1 MTFSTVLIDND
12 ETGETE
18 VIRANDE
25 VIVQVIEHADMLSDI
40 YGQEEVIKA
49 MMVAVTAMT
58 TEGMYRRSVN

>member
-18 VIRANDE
+18 AISANDE
-25 VIVQVIEHADMLSDI
+25 IIIQVIENADMLSDI

-58 TEGMYRRSVN
+58 TEGVDIGSVN

>member
-18 VIRANDE
+18 TISANDE
-25 VIVQVIEHADMLSDI
+25 IIIQVIEYADMLSDI
-40 YGQEEVIKA
+40 YGQDEVIRA

-58 TEGMYRRSVN
+58 TEGVDSGSMN

>member
-18 VIRANDE
+18 A
-25 VIVQVIEHADMLSDI
+25 IVADDQIIIQVIEHADMLSDI
-40 YGQEEVIKA
+40 YGQEEVIRA

-58 TEGMYRRSVN
+58 TEGVDSGSMN

>member
-25 VIVQVIEHADMLSDI
+25 VIIQVIEHADMLSDI